1 MRAGGCLES
10 GIRRW
15 QQQNGAREIASH
27 SSAAIAAHM
36 MGIDGTW
43 RRDCVMEDVSETG
56 AKLTVE
62 GSVEGL
68 HLKEFFLL
76 LSSTGLAYRRCEL
89 AWVNGD
95 QIGVNFLKQGDK
107 KKKAGQAR
115 RGGGRGVNPSRPSSR
130 PSSYGRHRRDDYGLT
145 VAAIGRIAVI

>member
-1 MRAGGCLES
+1 MAMTE
-10 GIRRW
+10 RRK
-15 QQQNGAREIASH
+15 GERVTFERGFT
-27 SSAAIAAHM
+27 AHM

-43 RRDCVMEDVSETG
+43 RRECTMEDISETG

-95 QIGVNFLKQGDK
+95 QIGVNFLKTGRQEEKGR
-107 KKKAGQAR
+107 QAR
-115 RGGGRGVNPSRPSSR
+115 ATA
-130 PSSYGRHRRDDYGLT
+130 D
-145 VAAIGRIAVI
+145 A

>member
-1 MRAGGCLES
+1 MTAKADQRGNNRVVFERGVPA
-10 GIRRW
+10 
-15 QQQNGAREIASH
+15 Q
-27 SSAAIAAHM
+27 M

-43 RRDCVMEDVSETG
+43 RRDCTMEDVSDTG
-56 AKLTVE
+56 AKLTID

-95 QIGVNFLKQGDK
+95 QIGVNFLKLGDK
-107 KKKAGQAR
+107 KKKVR
-115 RGGGRGVNPSRPSSR
+115 S
-130 PSSYGRHRRDDYGLT
+130 T
-145 VAAIGRIAVI
+145 AIGA

>member
-1 MRAGGCLES
+1 MAGAE
-10 GIRRW
+10 RRK
-15 QQQNGAREIASH
+15 GDRVIFERGFS
-27 SSAAIAAHM
+27 AHM

-107 KKKAGQAR
+107 KKKASK
-115 RGGGRGVNPSRPSSR
+115 RGTEDAEV
-130 PSSYGRHRRDDYGLT
+130 
-145 VAAIGRIAVI
+145 

>member
-1 MRAGGCLES
+1 MAAKADQRGNNRVVFER
-10 GIRRW
+10 GIPA
-15 QQQNGAREIASH
+15 Q
-27 SSAAIAAHM
+27 M

-43 RRDCVMEDVSETG
+43 RRDCTMEDVSETG
-56 AKLTVE
+56 AKLTID

-95 QIGVNFLKQGDK
+95 QIGVNFLKVGEK
-107 KKKAGQAR
+107 KKKAR
-115 RGGGRGVNPSRPSSR
+115 S
-130 PSSYGRHRRDDYGLT
+130 T
-145 VAAIGRIAVI
+145 AIGA